1 METKNGTVKWFS
13 RVKGWGFIEPQD
25 GGSEVFVHYSA
36 IKGEGYRNLFEGD
49 NVQYV
54 EVDNGKGP
62 QARDVIASGD

>member
-13 RVKGWGFIEPQD
+13 RVKGYGFIEPQD

-49 NVQYV
+49 NVKYV
-54 EVDNGKGP
+54 EVDQGKGP
-62 QARDVIASGD
+62 QAKEVMSGAE

>member
-1 METKNGTVKWFS
+1 MDTKKGTVKWFS

-36 IKGEGYRNLFEGD
+36 IKGDGYRNLFEGD

-54 EVDNGKGP
+54 EVDQGKGP
-62 QARDVIASGD
+62 QAKEVIAGD

>member
-36 IKGEGYRNLFEGD
+36 IKGDGYRNLFEGD
-49 NVQYV
+49 EVQYV
-54 EVDNGKGP
+54 EVDQGKGP
-62 QARDVIASGD
+62 QAKDVIARAE

>member
-36 IKGEGYRNLFEGD
+36 IQGEGYRNLFEGD

-62 QARDVIASGD
+62 QAREVVARAD

>member
-1 METKNGTVKWFS
+1 MDTKKGTVKWFS

-36 IKGEGYRNLFEGD
+36 IKGDGYRNLFEGD

-54 EVDNGKGP
+54 EVDQGKGP
-62 QARDVIASGD
+62 QAKEVIPGTD